1 MMSILYQRSIFI
13 NQLCINDENFATPR
27 EDWQRSHMAKQKVSL
42 PNGVVDLTLCL
53 FVLMFHHCIFIL
65 QTTKVGLKFSS
76 AG

>member
-1 MMSILYQRSIFI
+1 
-13 NQLCINDENFATPR
+13 
-27 EDWQRSHMAKQKVSL
+27 MAKQKVSL

-65 QTTKVGLKFSS
+65 QTTVVGLKFSS